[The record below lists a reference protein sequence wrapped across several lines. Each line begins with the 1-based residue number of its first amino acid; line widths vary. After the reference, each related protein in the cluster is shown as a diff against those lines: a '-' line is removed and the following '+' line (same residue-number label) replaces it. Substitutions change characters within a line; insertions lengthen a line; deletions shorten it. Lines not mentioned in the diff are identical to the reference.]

1 MLKRGKFDRA
11 DIVRVNLTASS
22 TGEQEE
28 DYRLALVLSPT
39 PLNSMGLALVAPI
52 GQGDEYARFAG
63 FAVQVSDPD
72 KSVCGIALVN
82 LVRMLDLDA
91 RGARKVGQAAPEQV
105 AEALARL
112 QTIIA

>member
-11 DIVRVNLTASS
+11 DIVRVNLTAPS

-28 DYRLALVLSPT
+28 DYRLALVLSPS
-39 PLNSMGLALVAPI
+39 PLNSLGLALVAPI
-52 GQGDEYARFAG
+52 SQGDEYARYAG

-72 KSVCGIALVN
+72 KVVCGVALVN

-105 AEALARL
+105 ADALARL